1 MSNERVPMFK
11 IAANVFDAFSVEDIT
26 KTAKDMEELG
36 IYKPPYAKLH
46 LQLKTHLME
55 KVARCDISKD
65 FSFWAGVESDVPP
78 KSELRFFYT
87 FTGNG
92 NECIV
97 HPYLSMD
104 GREFVE
110 FSTRKVKQYSSKSFF
125 EWMCNFSLAMLIV
138 LLATKNVEKD
148 VEVCNKPHSRKTRE
162 KRLSQYSSVTTIK
175 IGKIT
180 ETVRSAG
187 GSGSSVRPHLRRGHI
202 RSQHYGVNNSEVKK
216 IFIHPIFVNA
226 DDGWIDAKKTYRVV
240 S

>member
-1 MSNERVPMFK
+1 MEIDMFNERVPMFK

-55 KVARCDISKD
+55 KVARSDISKD

-110 FSTRKVKQYSSKSFF
+110 FSTRKVKQYSSNSFF

-148 VEVCNKPHSRKTRE
+148 VEVCNKPHSRKT
-162 KRLSQYSSVTTIK
+162 
-175 IGKIT
+175 
-180 ETVRSAG
+180 
-187 GSGSSVRPHLRRGHI
+187 RRGHI